1 MTDNEPKIPAAPP
14 RQRPAPPGQAVQL
27 TEEEKE
33 HKRQEIVNSAPLQTN
48 PDDATNPP
56 AEDKPKR
63 SAKPKVK
70 PWRSGFQDRH
80 PSELMK
86 LKSKTSF
93 TQVKELELRL
103 DFILSEKNNNR
114 GLDPKIYMNN
124 LILEA
129 LDQYTIRELKELGH
143 EVD

>member
-1 MTDNEPKIPAAPP
+1 MTDNESKIPAAPP
-14 RQRPAPPGQAVQL
+14 RQRPVPPGQAAQL

-56 AEDKPKR
+56 VEDKPRR
-63 SAKPKVK
+63 SRVKVK

-103 DFILSEKNNNR
+103 DFILSERNNNR

-129 LDQYTIRELKELGH
+129 LDQYTIQELKKLGH